1 MQSWSGISPE
11 KAFGTSM
18 DKKTAKFLTAF
29 TGCLS
34 IVVILAL
41 ISIGIYASFFS
52 GPDAFEISEYHP
64 FRSRQAQ
71 ERYLAIYDQ
80 REKSWPVPYES
91 EKIDTSYGPTYV
103 HISGQPNAPPLVL
116 LHGAAGNSLQ
126 WIPNVAALSQ
136 DYRVYAIDNIYDHG
150 RSIYM
155 REMDNTYDFVTWMDE
170 VFNQLDLGND
180 INLVGLSYGGW
191 LSSQYALRY
200 PERLE
205 NVVLIAPAATV
216 LPISSEWLRRAAIT
230 ALPHPYFTEG
240 FIAWMLADFV
250 NQDEANR
257 DLVKEWAYEAY
268 VAARSFK
275 PKSLANPNV
284 LSNSDLMSLGVRMLF
299 LVGENEKLYS
309 PQEAIERLNSV
320 APQVETAIIPN
331 AGHDLTMARAA
342 LVNRKILEFL
352 GKP

>member
-1 MQSWSGISPE
+1 
-11 KAFGTSM
+11 
-18 DKKTAKFLTAF
+18 
-29 TGCLS
+29 
-34 IVVILAL
+34 
-41 ISIGIYASFFS
+41 
-52 GPDAFEISEYHP
+52 
-64 FRSRQAQ
+64 
-71 ERYLAIYDQ
+71 
-80 REKSWPVPYES
+80 
-91 EKIDTSYGPTYV
+91 
-103 HISGQPNAPPLVL
+103 
-116 LHGAAGNSLQ
+116 
-126 WIPNVAALSQ
+126 
-136 DYRVYAIDNIYDHG
+136 
-150 RSIYM
+150 M
-155 REMDNTYDFVTWMDE
+155 REMDNTYDFVTWLDE

-191 LSSQYALRY
+191 LTSQYALRF

-205 NVVLIAPAATV
+205 NIVLIAPAATV
-216 LPISSEWLRRAAIT
+216 LPISSEWLGRAALT
-230 ALPHPYFTEG
+230 AIPHPYFTEG
-240 FIAWMLADFV
+240 FIDWMLADFV
-250 NQDEANR
+250 NHDEANR

-309 PQEAIERLNSV
+309 PQAAVERLNTV